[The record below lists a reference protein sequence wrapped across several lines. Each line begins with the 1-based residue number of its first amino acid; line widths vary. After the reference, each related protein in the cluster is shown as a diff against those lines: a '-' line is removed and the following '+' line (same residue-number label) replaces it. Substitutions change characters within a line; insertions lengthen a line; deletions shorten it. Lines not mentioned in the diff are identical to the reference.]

1 MSKFI
6 NKIKGLLNILK
17 NATRHQIW
25 LFVGTFIFM
34 FIFDLFGMGV
44 LASVIFGAIVGII
57 IEIVHCFIPIK
68 QVKLFGKTFNVL
80 DFKTFKINWKN
91 NKIVLYN
98 KIDTD
103 GVYFNFSSIILYC
116 ILKLIFI
123 IIF

>member
-6 NKIKGLLNILK
+6 NKIKELLNILK

-44 LASVIFGAIVGII
+44 LASVILGALVGTI
-57 IEIVHCFIPIK
+57 IEIVHCFMPTK
-68 QVKLFGKTFNVL
+68 QVKLFGKTFNVS
-80 DFKTFKINWKN
+80 DFKTFNVNWKN

-103 GVYFNFSSIILYC
+103 GVYFNISAIILYD

>member
-6 NKIKGLLNILK
+6 NKIKELWNILK

-44 LASVIFGAIVGII
+44 LASVIFGALVGAI
-57 IEIVHCFIPIK
+57 IEIVHCFIPTK
-68 QVKLFGKTFNVL
+68 QVKLFGKTFNVS
-80 DFKTFKINWKN
+80 DFKTFKVNWKN

-103 GVYFNFSSIILYC
+103 GVYFNISAIILYY